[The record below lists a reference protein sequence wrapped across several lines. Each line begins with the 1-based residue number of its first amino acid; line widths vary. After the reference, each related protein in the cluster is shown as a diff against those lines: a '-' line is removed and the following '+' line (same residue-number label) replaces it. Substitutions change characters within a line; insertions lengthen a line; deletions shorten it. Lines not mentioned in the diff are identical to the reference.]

1 MYHTYSRAAP
11 AGGPVDYVTNYDTR
25 YSYYTDC
32 TRPYLPMPYP
42 KITELAR
49 SGSYSVHTLALR
61 AICTLFRS
69 RSAVLPP
76 PVPPSCVP
84 NLLLASAEVLAMM
97 DGLKGVVLW

>member
-1 MYHTYSRAAP
+1 
-11 AGGPVDYVTNYDTR
+11 
-25 YSYYTDC
+25 
-32 TRPYLPMPYP
+32 MPYP

-84 NLLLASAEVLAMM
+84 NLLLASARH
-97 DGLKGVVLW
+97 DGWIEGCGSVVVDVAATSDAARDP